1 MWLQKRSN
9 VEVKVRC
16 NIYSLFSSSIMSS
29 SITKKILLYKVQS
42 RQDPEAFAELYDEYV
57 KQIYRFVYFKVS
69 SHEEAEDITSEIFL
83 KAWNYVKEKKEIK
96 SFSGLL
102 YKIARNCIIDLYR
115 SRSTRPE
122 NVSIYK
128 EELVIGDNGKLYAD
142 LEIKIEAERIIGIIK
157 KLKEEYQEA
166 ITLRYVDG
174 LAVEEIAEITG
185 KGNIAV
191 RVTLH
196 RALQKIKQLLEIEA
210 NEGEN
215 NICIAVKSRNN

>member
-1 MWLQKRSN
+1 
-9 VEVKVRC
+9 
-16 NIYSLFSSSIMSS
+16 MSS